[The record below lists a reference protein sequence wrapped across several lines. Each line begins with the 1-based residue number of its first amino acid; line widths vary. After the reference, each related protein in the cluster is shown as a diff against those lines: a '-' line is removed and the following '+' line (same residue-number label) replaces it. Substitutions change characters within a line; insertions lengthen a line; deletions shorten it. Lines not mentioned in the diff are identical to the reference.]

1 MTNRT
6 AQKKKS
12 QTQAKAKPKAKGS
25 GARRRQPQRR
35 RPGFAA
41 FAIGAVVLV
50 VLGMVGF
57 SLYNHVKTPS
67 TPGTSASA
75 RVVREVTS
83 VPAAALDSV
92 GAGSG
97 VSAPGAL
104 PAGTPPIESGG
115 KPLVLYVGAEYCP
128 YCAAERWAMVV
139 ALSRFGSFSG
149 LGLTTSSSTDI
160 FPSTRTLTFHG
171 SSYTSDLI
179 AFEGVETQSNKLSAT
194 GSYEALETPTAT
206 QQQLFSTYN
215 PNGGIPFTLI
225 GNRYVISGASFRPE
239 VLQGKSW
246 QEISAALSDPAS
258 PIAKQVLGAANTI
271 TAAICTLTNG
281 QPTDVCTSP
290 GVTAAASALPAS

>member
-12 QTQAKAKPKAKGS
+12 QTQTKGKGS
-25 GARRRQPQRR
+25 GAKRKPSRRRD

-67 TPGTSASA
+67 TPGTSASV

-83 VPAAALDSV
+83 VPPATLDSV

-97 VSAPGAL
+97 VSAPKAL
-104 PAGTPPIESGG
+104 PPGTPPIESGG

-128 YCAAERWAMVV
+128 YCAAERWATVV
-139 ALSRFGSFSG
+139 ALSRFGDFSG

-171 SSYTSDLI
+171 STYTSDLI
-179 AFEGVETQSNKLSAT
+179 VFEGVETQSNKLSAT
-194 GSYEALETPTAT
+194 GSYESLDTPTAE

-215 PNGGIPFTLI
+215 SGGGIPFLLI
-225 GNRYVISGASFRPE
+225 GNKYVVSGSSFQPD

-246 QEISAALSDPAS
+246 QEIASALSDPS
-258 PIAKQVLGAANTI
+258 SEIARQVLGAANTI

-281 QPTDVCTSP
+281 QPSNVCTSS
-290 GVTAAASALPAS
+290 GVTAAASTLPPAS